1 MKTNLKH
8 SIDLLNVLK
17 LSNCQLNFS
26 MFPSEN
32 STLLLME
39 PYSVITTLNPNKGN
53 VWNPCQVQGV
63 VAATTTIYLGSGA
76 KFSSKI
82 MFASKMTSI
91 PTYLE
96 PF

>member
-1 MKTNLKH
+1 MPFKVAKMNLRHHNDSLEDK
-8 SIDLLNVLK
+8 I
-17 LSNCQLNFS
+17 S
-26 MFPSEN
+26 MVP
-32 STLLLME
+32 
-39 PYSVITTLNPNKGN
+39 LNPNKGN

-82 MFASKMTSI
+82 MFPYKMTSI
-91 PTYLE
+91 PTYLA